1 LQNYVDEDLQQIEY
15 ENFQIENETTE
26 EFLQLESNNEFYV
39 LIRYNYDGEA
49 STTLNQAPKL
59 PTGGTQILS
68 LFLSLILT

>member
-1 LQNYVDEDLQQIEY
+1 MSGITNK
-15 ENFQIENETTE
+15 E
-26 EFLQLESNNEFYV
+26 EMD
-39 LIRYNYDGEA
+39 YDGEA